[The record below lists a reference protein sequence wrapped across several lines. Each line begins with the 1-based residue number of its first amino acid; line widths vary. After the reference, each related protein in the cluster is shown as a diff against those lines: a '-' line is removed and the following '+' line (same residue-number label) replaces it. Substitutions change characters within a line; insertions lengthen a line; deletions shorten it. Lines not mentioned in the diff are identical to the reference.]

1 MLLMPPDPN
10 AKPLDEGTLS
20 VETEM
25 ADQNWPGKAKCP
37 PRVAQPTN
45 GGTQEGRS
53 NAQSDPQISPEKKMV
68 SGLAGPTAQGSD
80 PALLSGPA
88 PKPMLWAAMINTLF
102 FVFIISRNVWA
113 EIRSQRQASHNAG
126 LRVLTTHAA
135 FSRKP
140 RAEMSF
146 RCKEQGSTRHWP
158 HTANLAGHSLAV
170 TRNNA
175 TSSQPMELSGYNE
188 RICVR
193 VAKQRQAEKYT
204 CRTVLPAAD
213 WHGC

>member
-37 PRVAQPTN
+37 PRVAQPTS

-88 PKPMLWAAMINTLF
+88 PKTHALGGHDKHT
-102 FVFIISRNVWA
+102 VFCFYHL
-113 EIRSQRQASHNAG
+113 SQRVGRNSLSTAS
-126 LRVLTTHAA
+126 
-135 FSRKP
+135 
-140 RAEMSF
+140 
-146 RCKEQGSTRHWP
+146 
-158 HTANLAGHSLAV
+158 
-170 TRNNA
+170 
-175 TSSQPMELSGYNE
+175 
-188 RICVR
+188 
-193 VAKQRQAEKYT
+193 
-204 CRTVLPAAD
+204 LP
-213 WHGC
+213 

>member
-1 MLLMPPDPN
+1 MLLTPPDLN

-88 PKPMLWAAMINTLF
+88 PKTRALGGPEKHT
-102 FVFIISRNVWA
+102 VFHHL
-113 EIRSQRQASHNAG
+113 SQRVDRNSLSTAS
-126 LRVLTTHAA
+126 
-135 FSRKP
+135 
-140 RAEMSF
+140 
-146 RCKEQGSTRHWP
+146 
-158 HTANLAGHSLAV
+158 
-170 TRNNA
+170 
-175 TSSQPMELSGYNE
+175 
-188 RICVR
+188 
-193 VAKQRQAEKYT
+193 
-204 CRTVLPAAD
+204 LP
-213 WHGC
+213 